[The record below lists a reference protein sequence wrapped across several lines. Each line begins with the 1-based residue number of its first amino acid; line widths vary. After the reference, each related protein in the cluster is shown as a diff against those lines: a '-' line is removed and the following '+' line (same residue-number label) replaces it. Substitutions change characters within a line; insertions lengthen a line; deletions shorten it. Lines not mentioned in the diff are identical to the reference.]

1 MSANETIQGRAFTPG
16 DFHETYAPHA
26 AVYEALPGVL
36 QRLDR
41 RGTTSQR
48 LRRPGLP
55 DWACISGGRGS

>member
-1 MSANETIQGRAFTPG
+1 MSANEMTQGRAFTPG
-16 DFHETYAPHA
+16 DFHETYAPRA

-55 DWACISGGRGS
+55 D